1 MSCFTSQ
8 IDVIKTMAAVKDW
21 TKPQRIT
28 LGVNGDAC
36 RAIMDEWLYRQ
47 APVTMTVRR
56 ARTEGMVCI
65 IMDVEPAKDAKAV
78 YFAAWCINIRR
89 DIKVDIK
96 PL

>member
-1 MSCFTSQ
+1 
-8 IDVIKTMAAVKDW
+8 MAAVKDW
-21 TKPQRIT
+21 TKPHRIT

-56 ARTEGMVCI
+56 ARTEGLVCI
-65 IMDVEPAKDAKAV
+65 IIDVEPEKDAKAV

>member
-1 MSCFTSQ
+1 MSS
-8 IDVIKTMAAVKDW
+8 IAW
-21 TKPQRIT
+21 NKPQRIT
-28 LGVNGDAC
+28 LGVNGETC
-36 RAIMDEWLYRQ
+36 RTIMDEWLYRQ

-65 IMDVEPAKDAKAV
+65 IMDVEPAKDEKAAKAV
-78 YFAAWCINIRR
+78 YFVAWCINIRS

>member
-1 MSCFTSQ
+1 MSS
-8 IDVIKTMAAVKDW
+8 IAW
-21 TKPQRIT
+21 NKPQRIT
-28 LGVNGDAC
+28 LGVNGEAC

-56 ARTEGMVCI
+56 ARTEGIVCI
-65 IMDVEPAKDAKAV
+65 IMDVEPAKDAKDAQAV
-78 YFAAWCINIRR
+78 YFVAWCINLRS

>member
-1 MSCFTSQ
+1 MSS
-8 IDVIKTMAAVKDW
+8 VAW
-21 TKPQRIT
+21 NKPQRIT
-28 LGVNGDAC
+28 LGVDGDVC

-65 IMDVEPAKDAKAV
+65 IIDVDPEKDEKAV
-78 YFAAWCINIRR
+78 CFAAWCINLRN
-89 DIKVDIK
+89 DIKIAIK

>member
-1 MSCFTSQ
+1 
-8 IDVIKTMAAVKDW
+8 MAAVKDW